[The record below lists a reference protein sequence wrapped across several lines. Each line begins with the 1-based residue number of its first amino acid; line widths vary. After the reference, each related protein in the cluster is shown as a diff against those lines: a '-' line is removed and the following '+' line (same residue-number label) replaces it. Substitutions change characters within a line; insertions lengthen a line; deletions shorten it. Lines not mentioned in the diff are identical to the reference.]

1 MMKSGLINIKRR
13 ELGMSIF
20 LALIVFTTL
29 LMLAGISLRVSSD
42 EIDISVNDNNYM
54 QARYAA
60 ESGLLKAASIIRG
73 ERAYSGEFFGTLEV
87 LVDESD
93 KNEELKY
100 ALFSV
105 RVSGQK
111 GSVEPGTIVSKG
123 FYRGSCVVLS
133 AGIKSR
139 EEFSITKPFEVR

>member
-111 GSVEPGTIVSKG
+111 GAAEPGTIVSKG
-123 FYRGSCVVLS
+123 FYRGSGVVLS
-133 AGIKSR
+133 AGIRSR
-139 EEFSITKPFEVR
+139 EEFLIAKPFEVR